1 MGYKPQMQRGSALLK
16 PHVRGRRIFMI
27 TVRIY
32 SGPRYVCEEVSTV
45 EEARTL
51 RDEYKSE
58 RDREVVLNPGRWS
71 RWNCVC
77 YDKNAVRFDD
87 SGRIT
92 IGEIAL

>member
-1 MGYKPQMQRGSALLK
+1 
-16 PHVRGRRIFMI
+16 MI

-58 RDREVVLNPGRWS
+58 RDREVVLNPGRW
-71 RWNCVC
+71 NCVC
-77 YDKNAVRFDD
+77 YDKNALRFDD
-87 SGRIT
+87 YGRIT